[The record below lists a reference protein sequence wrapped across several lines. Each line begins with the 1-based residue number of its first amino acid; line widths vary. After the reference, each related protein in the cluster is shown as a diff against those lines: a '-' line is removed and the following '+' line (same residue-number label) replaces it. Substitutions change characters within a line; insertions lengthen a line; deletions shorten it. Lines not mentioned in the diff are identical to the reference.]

1 MRPPSSRYLSSRAQ
15 RPTPLKRLSPERL
28 RRPTSPARAIATA
41 HIEQWSGQPT
51 VRSLAAPAPTS
62 HPGGSRLSI
71 RSRPTCRPRASVAIV
86 SVAIAF
92 RIGSAGYP
100 RQVFAF
106 WHRDDQEALGLRD
119 ESDLLTGPQTK
130 LLTDFLWN

>member
-1 MRPPSSRYLSSRAQ
+1 MRPPASRYPSLAAQ
-15 RPTPLKRLSPERL
+15 RPTPLRRLWPERL
-28 RRPTSPARAIATA
+28 RRRTSPERAIATA

-51 VRSLAAPAPTS
+51 VRFLAAPAPMS

-92 RIGSAGYP
+92 RVGSAGYS
-100 RQVFAF
+100 RQVFPF
-106 WHRDDQEALGLRD
+106 RHRNDQEAFGLRD
-119 ESDLLTGPQTK
+119 ECDLLAGPQSEM
-130 LLTDFLWN
+130 LADFLRN